1 MEEQIHLAKD
11 NEESLAKELQSKS
24 NEIIYEKTETEEE
37 TINEDETSQLEYIF
51 KIISENLLNITSSN
65 KQIKISPNISPI
77 FNINKPL
84 ISIYDYLCRIN
95 RYSSFELSTYIVSL
109 IYLDRIC
116 KEAKIFLTPYNIH
129 KLLFTSILIAAKYN
143 EDKLYTNSHYA
154 KIAGVSTKE
163 LINMENCFLF
173 AIKFKLYI
181 DVKTYQEYSSCLNYN
196 NDD

>member
-173 AIKFKLYI
+173 SIKFKLYI

>member
-11 NEESLAKELQSKS
+11 NEESLPKELQSKS

-173 AIKFKLYI
+173 SIKFKLYI

>member
-11 NEESLAKELQSKS
+11 NEESLPKELQSKS

>member
-11 NEESLAKELQSKS
+11 NEESLTKELQSKS

-173 AIKFKLYI
+173 AIHFVLHLI
-181 DVKTYQEYSSCLNYN
+181 ICLHILNQYLI
-196 NDD
+196 